1 MRVCEVF
8 HPKKWR
14 LPSHMICCI
23 PLLTVMFCFSVVPHA
38 KPLQS
43 WSLSTYD
50 GTVVPGSPSLS
61 AHGEV
66 SAVANGLHFDGATSS
81 LDTYLEDTNCLH
93 DPELCSRGLS
103 FGVKLRLDK
112 EVNDYTEP
120 KFILDTGGH
129 GKNTRGVALFVEN
142 RKLVAEVT
150 TKNMRYRV
158 S

>member
-1 MRVCEVF
+1 MASPIT
-8 HPKKWR
+8 HY
-14 LPSHMICCI
+14 
-23 PLLTVMFCFSVVPHA
+23 LLSTSPDSLLFFISEVPHA

-50 GTVVPGSPSLS
+50 GTIVPGNPSLS
-61 AHGEV
+61 VHGEV
-66 SAVANGLHFDGATSS
+66 GAVDNGLHFDGATTS
-81 LDTYLEDTNCLH
+81 LDTYLEDSNCLH

-103 FGVKLRLDK
+103 FGLKLRLDK
-112 EVNDYTEP
+112 EVTDYIEP

-142 RKLVAEVT
+142 KKLVAEVT
-150 TKNMRYRV
+150 TKNMRYKV